1 VADNAALMTVDADAR
16 PRTRN
21 RQATEDALVAAALR
35 VFAERGYE
43 NATTRRIAEAA
54 GCSEGLIQRYFH
66 GKEGLLLATL
76 RDPLQDAA
84 HQAFFERPLCA
95 TMADEARESLDQA
108 ARNMGARADAIRI
121 VLSRVLIDDAFRNDF
136 ARLAVRPHIALLMR
150 ARFERCAAAGMIDP
164 AVDLDAA
171 VDMMMNID
179 FQLGFLH
186 PTLKKVSRAALRRM
200 RDAQAELFARA
211 VAPPVRRT
219 SA

>member
-1 VADNAALMTVDADAR
+1 MTADADAK
-16 PRTRN
+16 PRARN
-21 RQATEDALVAAALR
+21 RKATEEALVAAALR

-54 GCSEGLIQRYFH
+54 GCSEGLIQRYFN

-76 RDPLQDAA
+76 RDPKQDAA

-95 TMADEARESLDQA
+95 TLADEARESLDQA

-136 ARLAVRPHIALLMR
+136 ARLAVRPQIATLMR
-150 ARFERCAAAGMIDP
+150 ARFERCVAAGLIDP

-171 VDMMMNID
+171 VEMMMNIN

-186 PTLKKVSRAALRRM
+186 PTLKKTSRAALRRM

-211 VAPPVRRT
+211 VAPPARRT
-219 SA
+219 SP